1 MFQGLHQGW
10 DQGLAVVG
18 LWLGIAVGALFEQ
31 PSHVIA
37 VDQGNTATTA
47 GLSMVLAGMRCAVFI
62 LHEGIPVG
70 DVFKTKE
77 VGHTQCPDELQA
89 LETNVAYCLQARY

>member
-1 MFQGLHQGW
+1 LFQGLHQGGY
-10 DQGLAVVG
+10 QGLSVVRF
-18 LWLGIAVGALFEQ
+18 WLGIAVSTLFEQ
-31 PSHVIA
+31 PSHVVA
-37 VDQGNTATTA
+37 VNQGDTATTA

-62 LHEGIPVG
+62 LHLGIPVG
-70 DVFKTKE
+70 DVFKTKK

>member
-1 MFQGLHQGW
+1 
-10 DQGLAVVG
+10 
-18 LWLGIAVGALFEQ
+18 
-31 PSHVIA
+31 
-37 VDQGNTATTA
+37 
-47 GLSMVLAGMRCAVFI
+47 MVLAGMHCAVFI
-62 LHEGIPVG
+62 LHLGIPVG